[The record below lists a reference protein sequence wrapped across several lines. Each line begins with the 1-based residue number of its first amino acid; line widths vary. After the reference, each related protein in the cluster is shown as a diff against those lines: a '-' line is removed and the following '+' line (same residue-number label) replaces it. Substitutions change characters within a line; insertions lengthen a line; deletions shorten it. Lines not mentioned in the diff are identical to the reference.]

1 MKGLV
6 MKKVIIFL
14 VFLALPVFSQNMTD
28 NVARSLFADHKA
40 ANVGDAV
47 TILIVEQSSAENGAA
62 TKTSRDSKISVSAS
76 GGIDDKNIPTISGS
90 AATGNGFS
98 GSGSTSNK
106 GLVKAKLSAKI
117 TLIDDNGNLKIEGTR
132 NIIINKEE
140 QIIKI
145 SGTIRPQ
152 DIGPDN
158 SIYSYNISDAV
169 IVYQGDGIVSSA
181 QGPGWL
187 TKLLHWLF

>member
-1 MKGLV
+1 MLRV
-6 MKKVIIFL
+6 TFL
-14 VFLALPVFSQNMTD
+14 LMFVSFSLNAQNMTD
-28 NVARSLFADHKA
+28 NIAKSLFADHKA
-40 ANVGDAV
+40 TQVGDAV
-47 TILIVEQSSAENGAA
+47 TILIVEQSSAENGA
-62 TKTSRDSKISVSAS
+62 TTNTSRDSKISVSAS
-76 GGIDDKNIPTISGS
+76 GSADNKKIPTIAG
-90 AATGNGFS
+90 AVATGNAFS
-98 GSGSTSNK
+98 GTGSTSNK
-106 GLVKAKLSAKI
+106 GDVKAKLSAKI

-158 SIYSYNISDAV
+158 SIYSYNICDAV
-169 IVYQGDGIVSSA
+169 IVFQGDGIVTSA

>member
-1 MKGLV
+1 
-6 MKKVIIFL
+6 MKKVAFL
-14 VFLALPVFSQNMTD
+14 ILFFSFSLNAQNMTD
-28 NVARSLFADHKA
+28 NVAKSLFADHKA
-40 ANVGDAV
+40 AQIGDAV
-47 TILIVEQSSAENGAA
+47 TILIVESSSAENGASTSTSRESSISA
-62 TKTSRDSKISVSAS
+62 AGSAGSSTKTLPSL
-76 GGIDDKNIPTISGS
+76 SGS
-90 AATGNGFS
+90 IGTANSFE

-106 GLVKAKLSAKI
+106 GSVKAKLSAKI

>member
-1 MKGLV
+1 MYKL
-6 MKKVIIFL
+6 IFIL
-14 VFLALPVFSQNMTD
+14 FFMSFNLYSQNMTD
-28 NVARSLFADHKA
+28 NIARSLFADHKA
-40 ANVGDAV
+40 TQVGDAV
-47 TILIVEQSSAENGAA
+47 TILIVEQSSAENGAS
-62 TKTSRDSKISVSAS
+62 TKTSRDSKISVNAS
-76 GGIDDKNIPTISGS
+76 GGIDNKNIPTVSGS
-90 AATGNGFS
+90 AATGNGFQ

-106 GLVKAKLSAKI
+106 GTVKAKLSAKI
-117 TLIDDNGNLKIEGTR
+117 TEIDDNGNLKIEGTR

-158 SIYSYNISDAV
+158 TIYSYNISDA
-169 IVYQGDGIVSSA
+169 IIIFQGDGIVSSA
-181 QGPGWL
+181 QGPGWI

>member
-1 MKGLV
+1 MKRITVL
-6 MKKVIIFL
+6 MFFL
-14 VFLALPVFSQNMTD
+14 SASLFAQNMTD

-40 ANVGDAV
+40 SQVGDAV
-47 TILIVEQSSAENGAA
+47 TILIVEASSAMNGGE
-62 TKTSRDSKISVSAS
+62 TSTSRDSKLSAS
-76 GGIDDKNIPTISGS
+76 GGFQTENVFRQITDGGSLGVSGAS
-90 AATGNGFS
+90 ANGFK
-98 GSGSTSNK
+98 GTGSTSNK
-106 GLVKAKLSAKI
+106 GSVQAKLSAKI
-117 TLIDDNGNLKIEGTR
+117 IEIDDNGNLIIEGTR

-140 QIIKI
+140 QVIKV

-158 SIYSYNISDAV
+158 TIYSYNISDAV
-169 IVYQGDGIVSSA
+169 ISYKGDGSVSSV